1 MRGLK
6 ATVVIAG
13 LLALVVPQSA
23 GAYPGPTLPG
33 LTTVNGF
40 MPGTTTEVL
49 GSNFEPGCPINL
61 TLITSPTQALGSGFV
76 AGDGTWN
83 PSFLAPSFSVFSSY
97 GGTIL
102 IEMETQSPCNPE
114 SATYALIAT
123 LPPTL

>member
-23 GAYPGPTLPG
+23 GAYPGPTLPS
-33 LTTVNGF
+33 LAVPTPFT
-40 MPGTTTEVL
+40 PGGSVEVF
-49 GSNFEPGCPINL
+49 GSNFEPGCQIHL
-61 TLITSPTQALGSGFV
+61 TLMTSPSEFITSGSV
-76 AGDGTWN
+76 NVDGTFN
-83 PSFLAPSFSVFSSY
+83 VEFLAPSFSAFSSY